1 MTFLRPNTMG
11 FFSLVLILSDLVALF
26 DIVNY
31 LPHGHPFLPSS
42 LLLVLPSSLLLV
54 YLLGP
59 PSMPRSVGILPG
71 LLSRRHPLSWSEPAG
86 LWTAPRSTSLAQTLP
101 LYSWISMVIPHLP
114 CLKTNMSSSL
124 KLVSFSHRLISNV
137 CLRQMQAQSFGAISS
152 TPVYSTHSDSQ
163 RAAAADPSPFWPP
176 SPPHRSP
183 LGETLPTSH
192 LFSTL
197 AF

>member
-42 LLLVLPSSLLLV
+42 LLLV

-86 LWTAPRSTSLAQTLP
+86 L
-101 LYSWISMVIPHLP
+101 
-114 CLKTNMSSSL
+114 
-124 KLVSFSHRLISNV
+124 
-137 CLRQMQAQSFGAISS
+137 
-152 TPVYSTHSDSQ
+152 
-163 RAAAADPSPFWPP
+163 
-176 SPPHRSP
+176 
-183 LGETLPTSH
+183 
-192 LFSTL
+192 
-197 AF
+197 